1 MPMRRLPTLILLA
14 ALLPSLAWL
23 APALAQA
30 SRPTTNAGVA
40 QVERNAVEL
49 KQGMTPDEVLQLLG
63 KPRRTAL
70 RVNGGSSSAPW
81 QGTLQWTYV
90 LNGSATYSSERSLQI
105 EFAAKAADQ
114 WSVNA
119 WGWSV
124 Y

>member
-1 MPMRRLPTLILLA
+1 MRRLPILVLLA

-23 APALAQA
+23 APASAQSSGSGASPSRAQA
-30 SRPTTNAGVA
+30 
-40 QVERNAVEL
+40 ERNAVDL
-49 KQGMTPDEVLQLLG
+49 KQGMTPDEVQQLLG

-70 RVNGGSSSAPW
+70 RGNGGSPSSPY

-90 LNGSATYSSERSLQI
+90 WTGSAPSSSSERSLNI

-119 WGWSV
+119 WGWNN

>member
-1 MPMRRLPTLILLA
+1 MRRLPTLFFLA
-14 ALLPSLAWL
+14 VFLPAFAWL
-23 APALAQA
+23 VPARAEGSAPGAAPSRAQA
-30 SRPTTNAGVA
+30 
-40 QVERNAVEL
+40 ERNAVDL
-49 KQGMTPDEVLQLLG
+49 KQGMTPDEVQLLLG

-70 RVNGGSSSAPW
+70 RGNGGSPSSPY

-90 LNGSATYSSERSLQI
+90 WTGSAPSSSSERSLNI

-119 WGWSV
+119 WGWNN